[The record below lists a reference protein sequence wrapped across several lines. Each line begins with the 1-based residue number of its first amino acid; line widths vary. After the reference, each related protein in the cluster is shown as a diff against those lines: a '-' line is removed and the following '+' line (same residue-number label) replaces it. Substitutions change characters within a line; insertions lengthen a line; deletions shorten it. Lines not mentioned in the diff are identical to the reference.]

1 MTTILNDMTTIE
13 LKSSIT
19 NDLDL
24 LTGEMLEKVSLFVKQ
39 LVATVKSG
47 NSVSAVS
54 KRKTIEITP
63 GVARLMTG
71 RRVHLSDEERNRIR
85 YEHIKKKYEV

>member
-1 MTTILNDMTTIE
+1 MTTVE

-24 LTGEMLEKVSLFVKQ
+24 LTDEMLESVSRFVKQ
-39 LVATVKSG
+39 LIANVKNENVAPTI
-47 NSVSAVS
+47 S

-71 RRVHLSDEERNRIR
+71 RRVHLSDEERDRIR
-85 YEHIKKKYEV
+85 YEHIKEKYEL

>member
-1 MTTILNDMTTIE
+1 MTTVE

-24 LTGEMLEKVSLFVKQ
+24 LTGEMLESVSRFVKQ
-39 LVATVKSG
+39 LIANVKNENVAPTI
-47 NSVSAVS
+47 S

-71 RRVHLSDEERNRIR
+71 RRVHLSDEERDRIR
-85 YEHIKKKYEV
+85 YEHIKEKYEL

>member
-1 MTTILNDMTTIE
+1 MTTVE

-24 LTGEMLEKVSLFVKQ
+24 LTGEMLERVSQFVKQ
-39 LVATVKSG
+39 LVTNVKSG
-47 NSVSAVS
+47 STASATS

-71 RRVHLSDEERNRIR
+71 RRVRLSDEERDRIR
-85 YEHIKKKYEV
+85 YEHIKEKYEV

>member
-1 MTTILNDMTTIE
+1 MTTIE

-24 LTGEMLEKVSLFVKQ
+24 LTGEMLERVSHFVKQ
-39 LVATVKSG
+39 LVANVKSG
-47 NSVSAVS
+47 SNASMVA

-63 GVARLMTG
+63 GVARLMNGT
-71 RRVHLSDEERNRIR
+71 RVNLSDEERDRIR
-85 YEHIKKKYEV
+85 YEHIKEKYEV